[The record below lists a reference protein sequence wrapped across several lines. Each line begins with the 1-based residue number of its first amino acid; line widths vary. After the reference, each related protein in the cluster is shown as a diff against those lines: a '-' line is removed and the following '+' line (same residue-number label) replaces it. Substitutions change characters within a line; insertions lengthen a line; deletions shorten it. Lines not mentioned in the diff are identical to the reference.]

1 MTLKITHK
9 HGTTAGTPPAAGDI
23 DVGEIAINAADAE
36 IYTKDTSGNVRKFQ
50 NTTSNTAENVAYT
63 YPGSGELQTVQQRLE
78 QYVSV
83 KDFGAVGDGVT
94 DDTVA
99 IQACIDANQNKT
111 VFFPKGTYKITSHG
125 TVELGAYATG
135 EAAESIAY
143 CLKTSST
150 RTRLKGDGAI
160 LKGTWDG
167 TPSLTSPIGVV
178 SDSGNEEHAFEALT
192 FEDLQFGI
200 ANVKKYVNTQSFAVL
215 CKYRDLIFDNVG
227 VGIYALA
234 FERCDFRFIAGKN
247 NALCLIAQGGIWNNA
262 NNTQADASGFL
273 DKCTMKN
280 IINIGNPAGSVT
292 ANSAAFDTW
301 FDDHFFKTSKNSS
314 LSPSGAGPG
323 TTYPYQGISGRTIYA
338 MARYSRPHNCNTIN
352 LVTHINQHRGAVCFE
367 RGFANTLQGL
377 YTENVGYADAQVRS
391 QPIGGASATDPYL
404 GAGVRLPYIVQGTA
418 VESAEFQFTYA
429 EKVFGNN
436 VLNYERP
443 SLTGSDITT
452 AQTKTYRAGTLQASG
467 GINYGIPTGN
477 AATKT
482 QQDYEEGTWSP
493 VWSFTGGGTLTPT
506 VDEASY
512 VKIGSMVTVIFRQ
525 RTQGTIPSSGIARL
539 EGLPYPPTGLGSAAI
554 GTLSEWATDLSN
566 LVGFAH
572 PDSFIRF
579 YKNIST
585 GSNEELNKTDFTDGT
600 DKNRLYLAVTYFTT
614 DP

>member
-111 VFFPKGTYKITSHG
+111 VFFPKGTYKITSQG

-143 CLKTSST
+143 CLKTSSK

-178 SDSGNEEHAFEALT
+178 SDSGNEEHEFEALT

-215 CKYRDLIFDNVG
+215 CKYRDLTFDNVG

-352 LVTHINQHRGAVCFE
+352 LVTHVNQHRGAVCFE

-404 GAGVRLPYIVQGTA
+404 GAGVRLPYIVQGTTIEA
-418 VESAEFQFTYA
+418 AEFQFTYA

-436 VLNYERP
+436 VRNYERP
-443 SLTGSDITT
+443 SLTSCNITT
-452 AQTKTYRAGTLQASG
+452 AQTKTYREGTLQASG

-554 GTLSEWATDLSN
+554 GTLSEWATDFSSFRA
-566 LVGFAH
+566 FAH
-572 PDSFIRF
+572 PNSFIRF
-579 YKNIST
+579 LKNTST
-585 GSNEELNKTDFTDGT
+585 GSNEELDKADFTDGT
-600 DKNRLYLAVTYFTT
+600 DKNRLYLTVTYFTT